1 MKKVTLNA
9 GKAREE
15 RLVYSSS
22 LAVSITALVGLS
34 MTSVN
39 SQALELARLFFV
51 ASIPFLGLNVLILTR
66 ELEFNYKYSIG
77 TWYRVLAQGLGTLM
91 TFLGFVSLVWSMSKS
106 LGIFFAILCI
116 SCFLFSIMFDRTI
129 SKENNKI

>member
-77 TWYRVLAQGLGTLM
+77 TWYRVLGSARLGN
-91 TFLGFVSLVWSMSKS
+91 FNDIFGFRFISLEHV
-106 LGIFFAILCI
+106 
-116 SCFLFSIMFDRTI
+116 
-129 SKENNKI
+129 